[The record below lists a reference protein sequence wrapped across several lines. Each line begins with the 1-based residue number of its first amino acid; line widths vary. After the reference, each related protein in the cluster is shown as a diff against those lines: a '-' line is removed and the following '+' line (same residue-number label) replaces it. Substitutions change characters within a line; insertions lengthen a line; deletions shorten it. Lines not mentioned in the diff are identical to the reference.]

1 MSNASGA
8 SSFRVITEHKTDGIF
23 RELESIQEENGY
35 ISSKEMERI
44 AERRGMSVRE
54 VHAAVTF
61 YPHLR
66 VKPHEARIEVMV
78 CDDMSCHLRGS
89 AELTDRLM
97 RRFGLTDPR
106 DLAFRNVSCL
116 GRCDQAPVFA
126 INDRICQGVDEYT
139 IVNFIRQAMEG
150 HELPH
155 MTEAGYPATMKSD
168 PYSNAA
174 QHYAVVRQV
183 AEKKNFDEVIG
194 VLKSG
199 ELRGMGGAGFPTSIK
214 WDLVKKQTRMP
225 KYIVCNADESE
236 PGTFKDRLIMQELP
250 HLLIEGM
257 IVAGLCCGATKGYLY
272 IRHEYEAPRANL
284 QREIDRAYQLGF
296 LGKSVCG
303 SGLTFDLEIF
313 VSPGGYICG
322 EASALL
328 EALEGKR
335 AEPRDKPPQ
344 TGTHGL
350 WHLPTALN
358 NVETF
363 AFATT
368 ILARGPEWF
377 KQQGLNGTIGLKFIG
392 VSGHVNKPGAFE
404 VPMGMTYREIID
416 KYAGGMLNGR
426 KLLGFA
432 PSGPSSGYLPASLAD
447 TPMDWKKL
455 SDLGS
460 MVGSAAIV
468 VCAEGTCMLD
478 MALNSIRFF
487 RNESCGKCVP
497 CRLGTQKMVDLL
509 MRWTRGEYRESDQ
522 QTLREL
528 SHTMKFASIC
538 GLGQIAPVPIE
549 SVMKHFPEQIE
560 AHIERRECVGKVCFR
575 DLE

>member
-1 MSNASGA
+1 VSNASGA
-8 SSFRVITEHKTDGIF
+8 SPFRLITEHKTDGLF
-23 RELESIQEENGY
+23 TELESIQEESGF
-35 ISSKEMERI
+35 ISAKDMQRV
-44 AERRGMSVRE
+44 ADRRGMSVRE

-66 VKPHEARIEVMV
+66 VKPHEARVEVVV

-89 AELTDRLM
+89 AELTNRLM
-97 RRFGLTDPR
+97 RRFGLTDAK
-106 DLAFRNVSCL
+106 DLTFRNVSCL

-126 INDRICQGVDEYT
+126 VNESICQGVDEYT
-139 IVNFIRQAMEG
+139 IVNLIRRAMDG

-155 MTEAGYPATMKSD
+155 MVEAGYPATMQSD
-168 PYSNAA
+168 PYTNAA
-174 QHYAVVRQV
+174 QHYSIVKGI

-194 VLKSG
+194 ILKSG
-199 ELRGMGGAGFPTSIK
+199 ELRGMGGAGFPTNIK
-214 WDLVKKQTRMP
+214 WDLVRKQTRNP

-257 IVAGLCCGATKGYLY
+257 IIAGIVCGATKGYLY
-272 IRHEYEAPRANL
+272 IRHEYEAPRENL
-284 QREIDRAYQLGF
+284 QREIDSCYQLGI

-303 SGLTFDLEIF
+303 SGIPFDLEIF

-328 EALEGKR
+328 EAIEGKR
-335 AEPRDKPPQ
+335 AEPRDKPPG

-350 WHLPTALN
+350 WHLPTVLN

-368 ILARGPEWF
+368 ILGRGPEWF
-377 KQQGLNGTIGLKFIG
+377 HQQGMNGGVGLKFIAI
-392 VSGHVNKPGAFE
+392 SGHVNKPGAFE
-404 VPMGMTYREIID
+404 VPMGITYNELFE
-416 KYAGGMLNGR
+416 KYAGGILGGK

-447 TPMDWKKL
+447 TPMDWKRL

-478 MALNSIRFF
+478 MALNSVRFF

-497 CRLGTQKMVDLL
+497 CRMGTQKMVDLL
-509 MRWTRGEYRESDQ
+509 IRWTRGGYRADDK

-528 SHTMKFASIC
+528 SHTLKYASIC

-549 SVMKHFPEQIE
+549 SVLKHFPEQIE
-560 AHIERRECVGKVCFR
+560 DHIERRHCVGGVCFR
-575 DLE
+575 NEE